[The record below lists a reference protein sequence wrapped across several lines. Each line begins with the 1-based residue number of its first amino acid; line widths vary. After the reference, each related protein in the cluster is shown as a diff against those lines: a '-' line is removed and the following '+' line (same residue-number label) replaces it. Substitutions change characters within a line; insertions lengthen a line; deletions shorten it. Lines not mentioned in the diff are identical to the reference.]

1 MQQTQQ
7 RPVLPETK
15 WEFTF
20 LQLWNNKRTEKH
32 NRGKKMLNDKELE
45 QRNYKKKIVLRYEYD
60 KNGGVALG
68 HMIKNNFELFPPDSI
83 SRE

>member
-1 MQQTQQ
+1 
-7 RPVLPETK
+7 
-15 WEFTF
+15 
-20 LQLWNNKRTEKH
+20 
-32 NRGKKMLNDKELE
+32 MLNDKELE
-45 QRNYKKKIVLRYEYD
+45 QRNYKKKLVLRYEYD